1 MFPAVPVPPPKPVL
15 LAELF
20 SWAVVVQDEMADVSA
35 ALRLDAVA
43 PPVPSLAIAAIAA
56 AGMVREL
63 WEVAPART
71 VAMFVVLKIEAWL
84 IAKKGKKAKGVKYF
98 IFKIFWERMTGTE
111 PNKIYLEYQNVV
123 ALQFI

>member
-1 MFPAVPVPPPKPVL
+1 MFPAVPVPPPKPAL

-20 SWAVVVQDEMADVSA
+20 AWAVVVQDEMADVSA

-71 VAMFVVLKIEAWL
+71 VAIFVVLKTEAWL
-84 IAKKGKKAKGVKYF
+84 IAKKQRMAKGVKYF
-98 IFKIFWERMTGTE
+98 ISTIFWERVIGTK
-111 PNKIYLEYQNVV
+111 PKKI
-123 ALQFI
+123 I